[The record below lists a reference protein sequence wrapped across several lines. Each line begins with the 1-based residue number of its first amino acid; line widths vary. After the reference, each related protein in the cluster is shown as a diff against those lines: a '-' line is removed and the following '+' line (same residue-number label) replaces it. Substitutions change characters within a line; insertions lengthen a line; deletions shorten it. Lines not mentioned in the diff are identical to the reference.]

1 MDRRIA
7 ALMLLSI
14 LILPGV
20 SGASVLFDHTKSEDA
35 GNADWIITGAYSDWA
50 DDLRALGYTVEELSP
65 GEAITY
71 GDPSNPKDLSHYDV
85 FILPEPQNPFT
96 EQEKNAI
103 LQFIQNGGAL
113 IYIADHKSSD
123 RDSDGWDSWNI
134 WNENLNFDSLFGIT
148 LLSTQIPSETVI
160 TDVEPVEN
168 LTDGVSSFGIWL
180 GTAISVTGDA
190 KVAAWWDRDQGMAAW
205 VYTFYGNGKVIV
217 FADSS
222 TFSDG
227 TCKTSCSG
235 YDDYSKYDDSKVAIN
250 MVKFGISGTSGSNNS
265 SQNNQSPT
273 SPTVVINEI
282 MYNPDQVDDSVGEWV
297 EIYNPND
304 FDVVLSGW
312 WLGDDEGGGYTFPD
326 GATLPAHGYA
336 VVARDDTWV
345 KTHYLSDTNFDATAV
360 YGNATFQLSN
370 SADDI
375 ILKDNQGNVV
385 DWVSYSDTWGADGN
399 GKTLE
404 RVDPLGDSNSSTNW
418 KESTKDGGTPTSR
431 NTVYVPFFDNF
442 AFVVALMMILAL
454 LLGRNG
460 P

>member
-1 MDRRIA
+1 MGKRVV
-7 ALMLLSI
+7 ALVLLFI

-35 GNADWIITGAYSDWA
+35 GKADWIITGAYSDWA

-65 GEAITY
+65 GETITY
-71 GDPSNPKDLSHYDV
+71 GDSSNPKDLSRYDV

-96 EQEKNAI
+96 DSEREAI
-103 LQFIQNGGAL
+103 LQFIQNGGTL

-123 RDSDGWDSWNI
+123 RDNDGWDSWNI
-134 WNENLNFDSLFGIT
+134 WNENLDFDSVFGIT
-148 LLSTQIPSETVI
+148 LLDTQIPSGTVI
-160 TDVEPVEN
+160 NDIEPVEN

-190 KVAAWWDRDQGMAAW
+190 KVAAWWDKEEGMAAW
-205 VYTFYGNGKVIV
+205 IYTFYGNGKVIV

-222 TFSDG
+222 PFSDG
-227 TCKTSCSG
+227 TCETSCGG
-235 YDDYSKYDDSKVAIN
+235 YDDYHQYDDSKVAVN

-312 WLGDDEGGGYTFPD
+312 WLGDNNGGYTFPD
-326 GATLPAHGYA
+326 GATLPAHGYV

-345 KTHYLSDTNFDATAV
+345 KTHYLSDPNFDATAV

-370 SADDI
+370 KGDDV
-375 ILKDNQGNVV
+375 ILKDKNGKII
-385 DWVSYSDTWGADGN
+385 DHIHYDTRKANGN
-399 GKTLE
+399 GKSLE
-404 RVDPLGDSNSSTNW
+404 RVDPFGDSWN
-418 KESTKDGGTPTSR
+418 ESTKIGGTPTYK
-431 NTVYVPFFDNF
+431 NTVYVPLFSNLTI
-442 AFVVALMMILAL
+442 AAVM
-454 LLGRNG
+454 LLGILWLCKRK
-460 P
+460 